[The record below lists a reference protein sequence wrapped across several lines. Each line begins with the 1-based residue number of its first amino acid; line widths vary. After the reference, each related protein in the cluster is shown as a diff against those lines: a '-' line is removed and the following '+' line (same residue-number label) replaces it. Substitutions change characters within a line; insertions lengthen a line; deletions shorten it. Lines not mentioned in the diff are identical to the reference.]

1 MPVSTIVV
9 RYAFYAVL
17 LIVDVS
23 QVLGHGRM
31 LEPPARNTLWRFG
44 FKAPV
49 NYNDNELFCGG
60 IGVSCRW
67 DSKYSLSLRPL
78 PHSLPPL

>member
-1 MPVSTIVV
+1 MSVVSYPARQYALSVV
-9 RYAFYAVL
+9 LVIAWIAKVY
-17 LIVDVS
+17 
-23 QVLGHGRM
+23 GHGRM

-60 IGVSCRW
+60 IGVSGTQIR
-67 DSKYSLSLRPL
+67 SYPLSLAL
-78 PHSLPPL
+78 HTK